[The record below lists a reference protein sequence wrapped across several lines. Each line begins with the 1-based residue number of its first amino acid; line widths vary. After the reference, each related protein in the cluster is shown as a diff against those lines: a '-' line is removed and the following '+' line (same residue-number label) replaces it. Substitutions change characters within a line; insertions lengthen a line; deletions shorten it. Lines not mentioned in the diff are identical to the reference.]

1 MIKNINQCSPMR
13 ELFTSLRRYV
23 NIRVLR
29 ESLRAYRSELG
40 VEDKPLSCYISCTEN
55 NKGMANDC
63 AKLLNESGFRCIISS
78 DLEQGSDQEVSRSKS
93 FAEADKC
100 LVIMTAEY
108 LQKLRKMGSNVAR
121 DYDLILNEFSSI
133 PESKNVISLP
143 LENASLDIPDCLKA
157 RSGISLVGFLYYWGR
172 SLVYFMTNM
181 ALLSLVEYSVSS
193 LVQYFVPD
201 MVGPF
206 AQIIEGYLA
215 HYLVTLLLRIYKVH
229 KFLV

>member
-1 MIKNINQCSPMR
+1 MKIINQCSPIR

-23 NIRVLR
+23 NIRVVR
-29 ESLRAYRSELG
+29 EILRAYRSELG

-55 NKGMANDC
+55 NKGMGNDC
-63 AKLLNESGFRCIISS
+63 AKLLNESGFKCIISS
-78 DLEQGSDQEVSRSKS
+78 DLEQGADQEVSRSKS

-108 LQKLRKMGSNVAR
+108 LQVLKKKGSNVAR

-133 PESKNVISLP
+133 PESKKVISLP
-143 LENASLDIPDCLKA
+143 WGNASLDIPDCLKA
-157 RSGISLVGFLYYWGR
+157 RSGISLVELLYYWGR
-172 SLVYFMTNM
+172 SLIYFLTNM

-206 AQIIEGYLA
+206 AQIIEDYLV
-215 HYLVTLLLRIYKVH
+215 HYLVALLFRIHKVH
-229 KFLV
+229 KFVN

>member
-1 MIKNINQCSPMR
+1 MIKIINRCSLVR

-23 NIRVLR
+23 NIRVVR
-29 ESLRAYRSELG
+29 EGLRAYHSELG
-40 VEDKPLSCYISCTEN
+40 AEDKPLSCYITCTEN
-55 NKGMANDC
+55 DKGMANDC
-63 AKLLNESGFRCIISS
+63 AKLLNESGFSCIISS
-78 DLEQGSDQEVSRSKS
+78 DLEQGSDREVSRSKS

-108 LQKLRKMGSNVAR
+108 LQELKKKGSNVAR
-121 DYDLILNEFSSI
+121 DYDLILNEFSTI
-133 PESKNVISLP
+133 PESKKVISLP

-157 RSGISLVGFLYYWGR
+157 RSGISLVELLYYWGR

-181 ALLSLVEYSVSS
+181 TLLSLVEYSVSS

-215 HYLVTLLLRIYKVH
+215 HYLVAMLFRIHKVH
-229 KFLV
+229 KFVN